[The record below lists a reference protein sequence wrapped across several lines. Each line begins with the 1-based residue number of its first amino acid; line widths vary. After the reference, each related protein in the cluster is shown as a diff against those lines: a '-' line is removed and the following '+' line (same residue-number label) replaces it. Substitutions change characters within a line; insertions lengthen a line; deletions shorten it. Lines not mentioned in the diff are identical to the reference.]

1 MQPNSGSV
9 SNDKLFKASA
19 KSFLDGAMVT
29 GRYSAG
35 LIREFD
41 AHVEN
46 GTANIF
52 PIFDEIGALEGA
64 KTARPSRTKPASL
77 LGGKWLKRLW
87 HKHYTQA
94 RFMVKNLERH
104 WTDDPDRLPRLIID
118 SLSGREYCDEKA
130 VRELSQGFVQGYL
143 QRGKDGRLTGEWVVF
158 AKQDDVNYYLTLG
171 THTEEKEAIWRR
183 CKACAAEFPGLR
195 IIQEDRG

>member
-9 SNDKLFKASA
+9 SKDKLFVASA

-35 LIREFD
+35 LIREFN

-64 KTARPSRTKPASL
+64 KTARPSRAKTCFDIA
-77 LGGKWLKRLW
+77 
-87 HKHYTQA
+87 QA
-94 RFMVKNLERH
+94 LAIRHLRERH
-104 WTDDPDRLPRLIID
+104 DAKLFTATETADANIAAIARDDSIETRPRHEIHNLRKQRPAKGHGSAPRSEKSGKLPQNHQAEFKSTPNESSSNVL
-118 SLSGREYCDEKA
+118 LS
-130 VRELSQGFVQGYL
+130 
-143 QRGKDGRLTGEWVVF
+143 KDYPSYPVRLTG
-158 AKQDDVNYYLTLG
+158 Q
-171 THTEEKEAIWRR
+171 
-183 CKACAAEFPGLR
+183 
-195 IIQEDRG
+195 